1 MSVQTPPRNETAPHD
16 VSDEHGVD
24 PGDPG
29 PARSEG
35 PVLRD
40 VVIVAAAAA
49 LSAAAAG
56 WMAAGVFDD
65 VLARAV
71 AVGGALVGAGS
82 VALSY
87 RLRRPSAIQYLA
99 LPLAAVLGAL
109 VVIPETT
116 GGSANLP
123 SLVTEALFSGG
134 LSQPPV
140 PFDPGWTFLLT
151 VASTLLG
158 SGAASVAL
166 GFDRPNLAVLV
177 PVPLVFAGALAQP
190 PGAEL
195 LSVVVAFVLVVAAL
209 AVAYGVELARS
220 GVSSG
225 RFEIR
230 RLARGAGAVA
240 LLAVG
245 LVALANLA
253 SFLLPEARTDEV
265 IPPQRPET
273 APPQTDRELF
283 TVEADRV
290 LPWRLGVLDVYEDG
304 AWKLPPFDVNRF
316 VDLEG
321 GGEVPDVAGDLDDA
335 TTVTFEISDLPGR
348 VLPVLAEPHEIDP
361 DDDLT
366 IMYDPRTQTLRFPEL
381 TPPGLR
387 YTVTAP
393 APPTTDDLTAASAP
407 SSDMEPFM
415 AAPPPPPE
423 VAVLLSDAP
432 RDDLFSRLQFVRQA
446 YYQEVVAAGSGEPV
460 DVPPE
465 RVAEI
470 LEGREATPY
479 EITAGE
485 ALLARWAGVPARI
498 GYGYFGGQ
506 RDGPDEPYAVHPE
519 QGATWLEVHFGGEGW
534 VPIVGKP
541 PRAKSSLS
549 DADKQE
555 DASVRPTD
563 ELALITYVPV
573 RLESITL
580 LFETVRF
587 YALQA
592 LPVALGSLLLLV
604 FYPVGLRLLRRTRRR
619 RWADRSGPRG
629 RVAVAYTELRDVAWD
644 LNIGHPS
651 QTPLEFLGELT
662 PDDEH
667 RELAWLVTRALWGD
681 LARDIGP
688 EDADT
693 AESMAGSV
701 LRRLRAAE
709 ATSGRI
715 LAAASRSSLREP
727 YSDEL
732 PNMWPGWS
740 LRGALGRTG
749 RRLRRAVS
757 TGRIGRLIPRRAGAG
772 TTLLVLVALSASGCA
787 EPVDLR
793 SVSSASALP
802 EPAVPDE
809 IDGVRFV
816 REGSA
821 EVPFEEAGEE
831 ALVDRGHVYSV
842 HREDAIEASLQLAQF
857 KPGLHDRQDDVRDG
871 ILQSLGGGQF
881 EPTRLGGQQ
890 VSVLETAEQRLF
902 LWFSPDGS
910 HYQLM
915 VARRA
920 FEDAGQLFGAV
931 LSFQRGDDV
940 GGIDQ
945 DERIAD
951 LDPRRGIP

>member
-1 MSVQTPPRNETAPHD
+1 MSVQTPPRADPRADEAP
-16 VSDEHGVD
+16 DEHAAD
-24 PGDPG
+24 PTD
-29 PARSEG
+29 ATSDRSEG
-35 PVLRD
+35 PAFRD
-40 VVIVAAAAA
+40 VLIVCAAAA
-49 LSAAAAG
+49 LAAAAG
-56 WMAAGVFDD
+56 AWMAAGVFDD
-65 VLARAV
+65 VFARIV

-87 RLRRPSAIQYLA
+87 RLRRPSAVQYLA
-99 LPLAAVLGAL
+99 LPLAVALGA
-109 VVIPETT
+109 VVVVPDTA

-134 LSQPPV
+134 LGQPPV

-151 VASTLLG
+151 VASILLG

-166 GFDRPNLAVLV
+166 GFDRPNLAVLL

-190 PGAEL
+190 PEAEL
-195 LSVVVAFVLVVAAL
+195 VSVVVAFVLVVAAL

-225 RFEIR
+225 RFEVR
-230 RLARGAGAVA
+230 RLARGAGAVV

-253 SFLLPEARTDEV
+253 TFLLPEARSDQV

-273 APPQTDRELF
+273 APPQEDRELF
-283 TVEADRV
+283 TVESDRV

-304 AWKLPPFDVNRF
+304 AWKLPPFDTGRF

-321 GGEVPDVAGDLDDA
+321 GGEIPDAAGDLDDA
-335 TTVTFEISDLPGR
+335 TTVTFEVTDLPGR
-348 VLPVLAEPHEIDP
+348 VLPVLAEPHEVAP
-361 DDDLT
+361 ADDVT

-387 YTVTAP
+387 YTVIAP
-393 APPTTDDLTAASAP
+393 APPTTEDLTGASAP
-407 SSDMEPFM
+407 SPEMERFV
-415 AAPPPPPE
+415 AAPPPPAE
-423 VAVLLSDAP
+423 VAALLSEAP
-432 RDDLFSRLQFVRQA
+432 RDDLFARLQFVRQA
-446 YYQEVVAAGSGEPV
+446 YYQEVIAAGSGEPV
-460 DVPPE
+460 DVPPA

-470 LEGREATPY
+470 LDGREATPY

-498 GYGYFGGQ
+498 GYGYFGGE
-506 RDGPDEPYAVHPE
+506 RAGPDEPYSVHPE
-519 QGATWLEVHFGGEGW
+519 QGATWLEVHFEGEGW

-549 DADKQE
+549 DANKQE

-592 LPVALGSLLLLV
+592 LPVALSLVLLLV

-619 RWADRSGPRG
+619 RWADRNGPRG
-629 RVAVAYTELRDVAWD
+629 RVAVAYAEFRDTAWD
-644 LNIGHPS
+644 LNVGQPA
-651 QTPLEFLGELT
+651 QTPIEFVDELT
-662 PDDEH
+662 SDDEH

-681 LARDIGP
+681 LARDLGP
-688 EDADT
+688 EDADA
-693 AESMAGSV
+693 AESMAASV

-709 ATSGRI
+709 ATSGRL

-732 PNMWPGWS
+732 PNMWPRWS
-740 LRGALGRTG
+740 LRDSLARIG
-749 RRLRRAVS
+749 RRLRRLVS
-757 TGRIGRLIPRRAGAG
+757 ARRLARLIPRRAGVSAVV
-772 TTLLVLVALSASGCA
+772 VLVAVSATGCA

-793 SVSSASALP
+793 AVSSASVLP
-802 EPAVPDE
+802 DPAVPDE
-809 IDGVRFV
+809 LDEVRFV
-816 REGSA
+816 REESA
-821 EVPFEEAGEE
+821 ETPFEEPGEE
-831 ALVDRGHVYSV
+831 ALVDRGQVYSV
-842 HREDAIEASLQLAQF
+842 HRDDSIEASLQLAQF

-871 ILQSLGGGQF
+871 ILQTLGGGQF

-902 LWFSPDGS
+902 LWFSPDGRY
-910 HYQLM
+910 YQLM

-931 LSFQRGDDV
+931 LAFQRGDDV
-940 GGIDQ
+940 NGIDH
-945 DERIAD
+945 DHVAD